1 MTTLLSL
8 IFRSIHLF
16 CLFSSTL
23 SPLSSS
29 GCGMIDSSLGY
40 PETGKDFKNIG
51 ISLLLLCSF
60 SLSLSLTLFFFF
72 SGVHYTLAGMALR
85 RSLLIHSLL
94 GGAVQDQRG
103 WFVGHND
110 NPEPKEG
117 DEVWME
123 ADLRSGE
130 KKKRTLHFFVNGKLE
145 KIFFYNIPERVK
157 IGVMIYSEKDCI
169 EFVSLEELS
178 SPSIPPNDYAW
189 GYPFEGVPR
198 IHDSDLSRY
207 EQVEESLLQTVSFPS
222 AVPTDTRLARVSSII
237 SLSPYVIV
245 SSR

>member
-1 MTTLLSL
+1 
-8 IFRSIHLF
+8 
-16 CLFSSTL
+16 
-23 SPLSSS
+23 
-29 GCGMIDSSLGY
+29 MIDSSLGY

-130 KKKRTLHFFVNGKLE
+130 KKKRTLHFFVNGMLE
-145 KIFFYNIPERVK
+145 KYFFYNVPESVK
-157 IGVMIYSEKDCI
+157 MGVMIYEQNDCI
-169 EFVSLEELS
+169 EFLSLEELS

-189 GYPFEGVPR
+189 GSPFEGVQVSD
-198 IHDSDLSRY
+198 DSDSFDDEDY
-207 EQVEESLLQTVSFPS
+207 EENEDDEDVQDEEYRE
-222 AVPTDTRLARVSSII
+222 AEDN
-237 SLSPYVIV
+237 
-245 SSR
+245 